1 MNDTDLTKLR
11 RARSRAHFALKQGE
25 TLAQGY
31 RDKLA
36 DLEARIQAIAP
47 DLQLPA
53 RLRKTNPI
61 FARGELRRLAIDM
74 LREAGH
80 PLAIQDMALGA
91 LRAKG
96 VRFPGRRTMTVTR
109 VRLREVFAKLQDR
122 GVAPTVGIGRA
133 TQRALVSS
141 GPHLRHYVH
150 GSVQPTEPT
159 SGLIQIVR

>member
-1 MNDTDLTKLR
+1 MNLYR
-11 RARSRAHFALKQGE
+11 PNQAAPCPVPAHFALKQGE

-36 DLEARIQAIAP
+36 TLRPEYRRSLPISNCPQAPQNQP
-47 DLQLPA
+47 DLRPWRVA
-53 RLRKTNPI
+53 PP
-61 FARGELRRLAIDM
+61 GDRRPPGGRD
-74 LREAGH
+74 

-96 VRFPGRRTMTVTR
+96 VKVPGRRTMTVTR

-133 TQRALVSS
+133 TQRGLVSS